1 MSVFEGE
8 SLTPPT
14 TQPKQPGDIVN
25 KPKVDKTVPLQGNY
39 DSTILDGQYRN
50 LRTFLADLEGM
61 TVTTQ
66 FYHALLGA
74 QDVVDIPDL
83 LGSEYNA
90 QFKYIKNYQVKFQG
104 SRSFSKD
111 SSQGKSSLTGTFNT
125 YPGFVPNKYDLFTM
139 EAGEGS
145 RFLCYVNDVTETDYR
160 MDRSSSCSFKVIE
173 RITPEVQQALD
184 RRVVET
190 VVFDKRF
197 MSSNPL
203 IKEQTLVSLETI
215 KQKREALCQQYFDL
229 FYDTATKL
237 FLYKTEMEH
246 MSETLPHLFTG
257 EPCHVVYDELTA
269 RAFRTAIPDY
279 GRFSNRPI
287 NQVNSGYGD
296 HRGVSL
302 WDMLATRKEHLLRL
316 VFKDAWYRQTAN
328 LPIDLENNTLALTPV
343 THYLFPI
350 SKKNVH
356 LSRQL
361 VFPDRKRLPRDENP
375 AAKDSRQEV
384 YYLSGK
390 YKHVHE
396 KHCYVLSGAFYE
408 RDIERCSS
416 LERLVWRFL
425 DGEVIEPQDILDEI
439 DVVLNYG
446 SAHDWYYYF
455 PILILLINHVFN
467 FVI

>member
-8 SLTPPT
+8 ALTPP
-14 TQPKQPGDIVN
+14 QPKQPGDIVS

-39 DSTILDGQYRN
+39 NSTILDGQYRN

-66 FYHALLGA
+66 FYHALLGSH
-74 QDVVDIPDL
+74 DVVDIPDL
-83 LGSEYNA
+83 LGNEYNA

-104 SRSFSKD
+104 NMSFNKD
-111 SSQGKSSLTGTFNT
+111 SSMGKVSLTGSFNT
-125 YPGFVPNKYDLFTM
+125 YPGFVPNKFDLFTM
-139 EAGEGS
+139 EAGDGS
-145 RFLCYVNDVTETDYR
+145 RFLCYLNEVSETDHR
-160 MDRSSSCSFKVIE
+160 MDRSSACQFKVIE
-173 RITPEVQQALD
+173 RMSPEIEQALA

-203 IKEQTLVSLETI
+203 IKEQTLLQLETI
-215 KQKREALCQQYFDL
+215 KQQRESLCQQYFDL
-229 FYDTATKL
+229 FYDTATKM
-237 FLYKTEMEH
+237 FLYKTEYEH
-246 MSETLPHLFTG
+246 MPEALPKVFTG
-257 EPCHVVYDELTA
+257 KPFHVVYDELTA

-302 WDMLATRKEHLLRL
+302 WDMLATRKEHSLRL
-316 VFKDAWYRQTAN
+316 VFKDALYRQTAN
-328 LPIDLENNTLALTPV
+328 MPIDLENNTLALTPI

-356 LSRQL
+356 LGQQI
-361 VFPDRKRLPRDENP
+361 VFPDRKRLPSDENP
-375 AAKDSRQEV
+375 AAKDTRQVV

-408 RDIERCSS
+408 RDLERCSS
-416 LERLVWRFL
+416 LEQLVWRFL
-425 DGEVIEPQDILDEI
+425 DGEVIEPHQILTEI
-439 DVVLNYG
+439 EVVLANG

-455 PILILLINHVFN
+455 PILLLLINHIFN